1 MKETNGLIQDTKEV
15 SSRNGNKK
23 TVLGNS
29 LVLNIVVL
37 QLFNR
42 MINFDRLN

>member
-1 MKETNGLIQDTKEV
+1 MKETNGLIQDTQEV
-15 SSRNGNKK
+15 FSRNGNKR

-37 QLFNR
+37 QVFNR